1 MSNSGSDLR
10 DPTSLKLLD
19 PLNPLLAADR
29 GKRLPALAG
38 VTDALVSEIGATGM
52 FSPATL
58 SALRTVDSSGR
69 VEAEL
74 LGRLERLAQSVR
86 DDKEQRSDHASYGIT
101 RGLFP
106 VLMDGVI
113 VACLDTGPLKLGP
126 WRPDETKEL
135 AKLTGV
141 SSKELAPLEVCPS
154 LNAKQV
160 AGVLR
165 IYKSLAAGFT
175 QALDN
180 QGQGGSGGLGGSA
193 GASGASPGASSVSLA
208 AGISRHYHKLLSV
221 ILGYTSCAIGRDD
234 MPEDIAASIERVQHV
249 AAEGKALAEHLFAV
263 DGDGIDDQEDL
274 NTPRSLHAAIELIL
288 PMLESHRSASI
299 ELAPEL
305 DAAADA
311 VLVRRSDLHQL
322 VFNLLTVAMDIAP
335 LGSRITLQTQNNAGH
350 HTGLTGPCVNIVVFD
365 AKGQPFDEL
374 APHLTMGLS
383 AFGPVEDADLERR
396 LSGMVRR
403 VEALGGSVRIKPQ
416 PGRMTSI
423 ECALPVQAAVPANP
437 AGSGSLPVAPGNR
450 VWVVAPG
457 LDTLCQDLLGRE
469 GHDVASLGGAD
480 AAMAKWDAGERPDLL
495 ILDYNLGEVD
505 GGELRAWFAERG
517 ETPVILL
524 SSLPSV
530 HPGIED
536 ALQLPRTHYLHK
548 PIGQRDLAETVS
560 LALGLTL
567 IG

>member
-1 MSNSGSDLR
+1 MSDSKSDLR
-10 DPTSLKLLD
+10 DPTSLKLLG
-19 PLNPLLAADR
+19 PLNPLLAEDR
-29 GKRLPALAG
+29 AKRMPALAG
-38 VTDALVSEIGATGM
+38 VSDALVAEISATGM
-52 FSPATL
+52 FSPSTL
-58 SALRTVDSSGR
+58 SALRTVDGSGR
-69 VEAEL
+69 VESEL
-74 LGRLERLAQSVR
+74 LARLERLAQSVR
-86 DDKEQRSDHASYGIT
+86 DQKEHGSDHARYGIT

-106 VLMDGVI
+106 VLMDGVM
-113 VACLDTGPLKLGP
+113 VACLDTGPLKLGA
-126 WRPDETKEL
+126 WRPDQIKEL
-135 AKLTGV
+135 AKASGV
-141 SSKELAPLEVCPS
+141 SAKELVALDVCPA
-154 LNAKQV
+154 LDAKQV

-165 IYKSLAAGFT
+165 LYKSLAAGFS
-175 QALDN
+175 QALDSQN
-180 QGQGGSGGLGGSA
+180 TAS
-193 GASGASPGASSVSLA
+193 ASGASVGSTTGAGASSVSLA
-208 AGISRHYHKLLSV
+208 AGLSRHYHKLLSV
-221 ILGYTSCAIGRDD
+221 ILGYTSCTIGRDD
-234 MPEDIAASIERVQHV
+234 MPADIAASIERVQDV

-263 DGDGIDDQEDL
+263 DAEGIGGDGDL
-274 NTPRSLHAAIELIL
+274 NEPRSLHAAIELIL
-288 PMLESHRSASI
+288 PMLDSHRSASI
-299 ELAPEL
+299 ELAPQL
-305 DAAADA
+305 DATADA

-350 HTGLTGPCVNIVVFD
+350 HTGIHGPCVNIVVFD

-374 APHLTMGLS
+374 APQLTMGLS

-403 VEALGGSVRIKPQ
+403 VEALGGAVRIKPQ

-423 ECALPVQAAVPANP
+423 ECALPVQSAAVPAGSRQGTLP
-437 AGSGSLPVAPGNR
+437 IAAGNH

-457 LDTLCQDLLGRE
+457 LDTLCRDLLEPE
-469 GHDVASLGGAD
+469 GHDVAVLGGAS
-480 AAMAKWDAGERPDLL
+480 AAMAKWEAGERPDLL

-505 GGELRAWFAERG
+505 GGELRTWFAERG

-536 ALQLPRTHYLHK
+536 ALRLPRTHYLHK
-548 PIGQRDLAETVS
+548 PVGQRDLAEMVS